1 MISSKHLP
9 FYQQY
14 DRKDVCR
21 LLNWPLDVSAP
32 LYGYR
37 VAEDVCPI
45 FITYHKDA
53 EEKRNAIYNN
63 QLQDGRSLRWYTR
76 TPRHLSSDEVQR
88 LLAGVKEGKPQVKLH
103 LFVKQS
109 DAVGKEFYYLGP
121 AYIQPDSVREELV
134 GPKKKSGSGDGFSL
148 RTAVNPGDDEPI
160 SNINVTIL
168 LLFFTKSSII
178 VKAKKEDEYYGK
190 RKRKVK
196 N

>member
-1 MISSKHLP
+1 MFTDVLTTGLEIAKQYDLKQA
-9 FYQQY
+9 FTLYQQY

-88 LLAGVKEGKPQVKLH
+88 LLAGVKEGKPQVKVTLICQTERCGWQGILH
-103 LFVKQS
+103 
-109 DAVGKEFYYLGP
+109 YLGP
-121 AYIQPDSVREELV
+121 AYIQPGLRKRRISWAKE
-134 GPKKKSGSGDGFSL
+134 KSG
-148 RTAVNPGDDEPI
+148 E
-160 SNINVTIL
+160 
-168 LLFFTKSSII
+168 
-178 VKAKKEDEYYGK
+178 
-190 RKRKVK
+190 
-196 N
+196 

>member
-1 MISSKHLP
+1 MFTDVLTTGLEIAKQYDLKQA
-9 FYQQY
+9 FTLYQQY

-109 DAVGKEFYYLGP
+109 DAVGKGFYYLGP

-134 GPKKKSGSGDGFSL
+134 GPKKKA
-148 RTAVNPGDDEPI
+148 AVGMDLVLEQPLTPAMMN
-160 SNINVTIL
+160 L
-168 LLFFTKSSII
+168 LAI
-178 VKAKKEDEYYGK
+178 
-190 RKRKVK
+190 
-196 N
+196 